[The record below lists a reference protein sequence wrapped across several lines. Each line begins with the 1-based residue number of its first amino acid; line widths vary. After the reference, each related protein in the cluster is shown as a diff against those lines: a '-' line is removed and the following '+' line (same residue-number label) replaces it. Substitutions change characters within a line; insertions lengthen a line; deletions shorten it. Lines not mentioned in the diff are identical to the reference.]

1 MSFPATTCMQK
12 FFNTPKLVCL
22 IAEYLPPSGISN
34 LCRTS
39 RQLRQWFEPY
49 LFRSITSLPDYG
61 HLRSLDFFLRPEFL
75 NRLSKYTTSVRFL
88 QINTVDR
95 AQLYNGLLSYH
106 HQQQQQQQTPS
117 TTTIN
122 KPLPTWLPPLNDLYF
137 PHLPLAPMTNLTV
150 LERNIWSIQ
159 RSEQFPCL
167 RPTNKNIFSQ
177 FLQLCWILQL
187 HSASLVKLTTD
198 YLQVRGIREVWLLA
212 ETIAG
217 ILRLKQLDIMIGI
230 NALSAFEVWKAFVL
244 SAPESLESIAVTVVL
259 NGGNGKD
266 VNEGGEQAMVV
277 ERPLERELLPGLK
290 KLTIPP
296 LTADFTLENIQG
308 ILERCPNLVG
318 LSTST
323 EWDFDIPEEDQDALV
338 AVVAGTCHK
347 LKTLAYDA
355 GNHEESTFS
364 FIHEMMTLLPESQVE
379 EVEYDRFS
387 STLDFGRA
395 TLGISRHLTTLR
407 KATFNDCR
415 GSLSPIIGFLLKTC
429 VGLEELSC
437 TESTYVHL
445 DDAVIPFAHWACTK
459 IQTLNL
465 IVARNAFRDGKD
477 QYFNTVDLLEVLR
490 TSTWEYLTEDRREQI
505 KQLEQFHEQLEVLS
519 MLKSKKL
526 RTVIIDA
533 DGRVNYSRY
542 PRVLQDCLK
551 DFRKYK

>member
-1 MSFPATTCMQK
+1 
-12 FFNTPKLVCL
+12 
-22 IAEYLPPSGISN
+22 
-34 LCRTS
+34 
-39 RQLRQWFEPY
+39 
-49 LFRSITSLPDYG
+49 
-61 HLRSLDFFLRPEFL
+61 
-75 NRLSKYTTSVRFL
+75 
-88 QINTVDR
+88 
-95 AQLYNGLLSYH
+95 
-106 HQQQQQQQTPS
+106 
-117 TTTIN
+117 
-122 KPLPTWLPPLNDLYF
+122 
-137 PHLPLAPMTNLTV
+137 MTNLTV

-167 RPTNKNIFSQ
+167 RLTNKNIFSQ

-212 ETIAG
+212 KTIAG
-217 ILRLKQLDIMIGI
+217 MLRLKQLDIMIGI

-244 SAPESLESIAVTVVL
+244 SAPESLESIAVMVVL
-259 NGGNGKD
+259 EGVNGKD

-277 ERPLERELLPGLK
+277 ERPLERESLPGLK
-290 KLTIPP
+290 K
-296 LTADFTLENIQG
+296 G
-308 ILERCPNLVG
+308 ILERCPNLVS

-323 EWDFDIPEEDQDALV
+323 EWDLDIPEEDQDALV
-338 AVVAGTCHK
+338 VVVAGTCCK

-355 GNHEESTFS
+355 GNHKESTFS

-415 GSLSPIIGFLLKTC
+415 GSLSLIIGFLLKTR

-437 TESTYVHL
+437 TGSTYVHL
-445 DDAVIPFAHWACTK
+445 DDAVVPFTHWACTK

-477 QYFNTVDLLEVLR
+477 QYFNIVDLLDVLR

-519 MLKSKKL
+519 MLKTKKL